1 MPVERDELRVL
12 SRRLTPNDVAAE
24 ILALSVVEHSYT
36 PDLVIRAEIG
46 AKGASISDNGRGIQ
60 LRPDPG
66 DIISHAERAL
76 TGFYPCLPA
85 DSDTGAV
92 LRELIWDTYGALGP
106 ALANFACPSLTF
118 TSQRDNE
125 TWSQSYRFGKPLA
138 SPSLRGP
145 SMTTGTIIKFET
157 KGRIDRAVF
166 VDLIDTLNVRISG
179 LSIVR
184 LAA

>member
-1 MPVERDELRVL
+1 MEQDQLRVL
-12 SRRLTPNDVAAE
+12 SRQLTPNDVAAE

-36 PDLVIRAEIG
+36 ADLVIRVKIG
-46 AKGASISDNGRGIQ
+46 AKGASISDNGRGMR
-60 LRPDPG
+60 LYPDPG
-66 DIISHAERAL
+66 DTISHAEHAL

-85 DSDTGAV
+85 DSDTEAV
-92 LRELIWDTYGALGP
+92 LRELIWDTHGALGP

-125 TWSQSYRFGKPLA
+125 TWSQSYRFGKPLT
-138 SPSLRGP
+138 SPSRRGL
-145 SMTTGTIIKFET
+145 STTTGTIIKFET

-179 LSIVR
+179 LPIIL